1 MPRVP
6 LKSPVASFL
15 IPPMEFVPTQDSL
28 DAHAQQGSIY
38 FMEQST

>member
-1 MPRVP
+1 
-6 LKSPVASFL
+6 
-15 IPPMEFVPTQDSL
+15 MEFVPTQDSL